1 MRDRIVEEFVAWKD
15 RGVLKLGYPE
25 SSILI
30 CLVVSNIY
38 FSIMYGMSSS
48 QLTNSYFSEG

>member
-15 RGVLKLGYPE
+15 GGVLKLGYPE

-38 FSIMYGMSSS
+38 FSIMYGIIISTDFHIF
-48 QLTNSYFSEG
+48 QRG